1 MLIFANMNKEIN
13 SYIQKAQP
21 FARPILEKLRAIIH
35 GMGVEIEETIKWGS
49 PVFVYHGN
57 LCMTWA
63 FKEHAAI
70 FFFKGALMKDPY
82 KVLLES
88 EGGNVSSRSIRFTN
102 ASQVN
107 VQIVREYLEQ
117 ALEINK
123 KGLKIKPEKKAPL
136 AIPEEFTTQLKKH
149 KKEYNQ
155 FQQLAPSHQ
164 REYVQA
170 FMDAKKE
177 ETRLRRFEKMLE
189 NLRKVKE

>member
-13 SYIQKAQP
+13 SYILKAQP

-35 GMGVEIEETIKWGS
+35 GVGDEIEETIKWGS

-70 FFFKGALMKDPY
+70 FFFKGALMKDPH

-102 ASQVN
+102 ASQIDDR
-107 VQIVREYLEQ
+107 IVREYLQQ
-117 ALEINK
+117 AMEINR
-123 KGLKIKPEKKAPL
+123 KGLKINPVKKEPL
-136 AIPEEFTTQLKKH
+136 TIPEEFTKLLKEH
-149 KKEYNQ
+149 KKEFIQ

-177 ETRLRRFEKMLE
+177 ETRVRRFEKMLE
-189 NLRKVKE
+189 NLRKAN